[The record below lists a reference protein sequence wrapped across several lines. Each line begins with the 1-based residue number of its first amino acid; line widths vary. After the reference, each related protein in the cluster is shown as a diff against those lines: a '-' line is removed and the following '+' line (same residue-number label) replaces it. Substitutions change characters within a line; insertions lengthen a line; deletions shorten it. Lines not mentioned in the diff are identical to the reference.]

1 MTRSRR
7 PQPEPEA
14 AQTEPPARRGVA
26 STSHLP
32 PLTSGVIVRRR
43 LFAVLRQGLHGPLT
57 LVAAPAGYGKTVLV
71 ASWLAQE
78 AAPGTVV
85 YTTLDDDAVSPVG
98 FWATLLE
105 GLQGV
110 GVDVSGV
117 HAAGS
122 TDVVDRPMLARLAQ
136 RIAAHADPVVW
147 VLDCGEYALPRGI
160 ADGLHRLMTRCAG
173 GLRVVLLT
181 RTDPPLPL
189 HRYGLD
195 GALTEIR
202 AADLS
207 FTATEASTLLQRAGL
222 SLAPPDVD
230 WLRVRTRGWPA
241 GLRFA
246 AMSLAGR
253 ADTQEAIR
261 EFRGDTQNV
270 AGYLMTEVLAKQ
282 PPAMR
287 EFLLRTCLADQLEP
301 GIVEALTGQPSDPRV
316 LEFLARGNSFVE
328 PVPGRPGHYRYQPLF
343 REFLRSQLSFENPV
357 LASRLH
363 REAADWLA
371 QNGRPL
377 AAIRHAV
384 SAQAW
389 RVAARHFVEG
399 LSYSALLTGRQRRL
413 LDVMLASLP
422 VDTAGVEAALM
433 RAAFALADL
442 DSRRAALELD
452 AARTLL
458 DGATRHGSRGC
469 AHALTILDAVAAS
482 LGTDLQAALDAA
494 IVAEHAL
501 QQMPSHDDVAYSE
514 LVAIVAGCKAR
525 VLVQLGD
532 FAGAQ
537 AALDE
542 GGAVAQDPRLGEA
555 LAGLR
560 GMSALVEAMAGHL
573 RRAVEVAS
581 PLMAATDGDSGRV
594 ASTSRAATLAVAWV
608 RVDEYDLGA
617 AEHLISSLEGTATS
631 LDAEVLQRVAAL
643 LRARLLTAR
652 EEYDLAG
659 AELRAV
665 STPAATRSESGWLDR
680 SLIASRAALL
690 VAQGQPEAAITMMQ
704 STVGCE
710 HMDCG
715 QVLQH
720 ALLASGRHAPA
731 LAARSTSS
739 IAMQPLTTRV
749 THWLV
754 EAEQSIQEGDLASG
768 QVSLET
774 ALQLAAPEHLRRPF
788 LETSHGVRELLERSG
803 LLAVHHWLQP
813 TLSAAGEDAARA
825 SHGARRLRED
835 DGRPGQ
841 RVIVNPL
848 TRKEQEVL
856 GYLADLLTTEEI
868 AGAMFVSV
876 NTVRSHV
883 RSILRKLTVA
893 RRNEAVRRAWELG
906 LLPPRDAA

>member
-1 MTRSRR
+1 MTRTRR
-7 PQPEPEA
+7 PQPEPETA
-14 AQTEPPARRGVA
+14 PTDSPAGHRVA
-26 STSHLP
+26 SAPHLP
-32 PLTSGVIVRRR
+32 PLTAEVIVRRR
-43 LFAVLRQGLHGPLT
+43 LLAVLREGLHSPLT

-71 ASWLAQE
+71 ASWLVQE

-85 YTTLDDDAVSPVG
+85 CTTLDDDAVLPVG
-98 FWATLLE
+98 FWAALLE
-105 GLQGV
+105 GLQSAR
-110 GVDVSGV
+110 VDVSGV
-117 HAAGS
+117 LAAGS
-122 TDVVDRPMLARLAQ
+122 TTAVDRPMLARLAQ
-136 RIAAHADPVVW
+136 RIAAHGDPVVW
-147 VLDCGEYALPRGI
+147 VLDCGEYALPPGL

-173 GLRVVLLT
+173 GLRVILLT

-189 HRYGLD
+189 HRYALD

-207 FTATEASTLLQRAGL
+207 FTATEASTLMQRAGL
-222 SLAPPDVD
+222 NLAPPDVD

-261 EFRGDTQNV
+261 EFRGDTQSV

-287 EFLLRTCLADQLEP
+287 EFLLRTCLADELEP
-301 GIVEALTGQPSDPRV
+301 GIVEALTGQPSDPRA
-316 LEFLARGNSFVE
+316 LEFVARGNSFVE
-328 PVPGRPGHYRYQPLF
+328 PLPGQPGHYRYQPLF
-343 REFLRSQLSFENPV
+343 REFLRSQLSFENPA

-371 QNGRPL
+371 QNGRAL

-389 RVAARHFVEG
+389 PMAARYFVEG
-399 LSYSALLTGRQRRL
+399 LSYAALLTGRQRRL
-413 LDVMLASLP
+413 LEAMLAGLP
-422 VDTAGVEAALM
+422 VDTAGVEAALT
-433 RAAFALADL
+433 RAAFALAER
-442 DSRRAALELD
+442 DSRRAALELE
-452 AARTLL
+452 AARALL
-458 DGATRHGSRGC
+458 DGATRPGSRGG
-469 AHALTILDAVAAS
+469 AQAFAILHAVAAS

-501 QQMPSHDDVAYSE
+501 QLVPAHNDVAYSE

-573 RRAVEVAS
+573 QRAVEVAS
-581 PLMAATDGDSGRV
+581 PLMAATDGDSGGV
-594 ASTSRAATLAVAWV
+594 ASTSRAATLALAWV
-608 RVDEYDLGA
+608 RVDEYDLRA
-617 AEHLISSLEGTATS
+617 AEHLISSLEGTAPS
-631 LDAEVLQRVAAL
+631 LDAEVLQRVEAL
-643 LRARLLTAR
+643 LRARLLAAR

-665 STPAATRSESGWLDR
+665 STPSATRSVSGWLDR
-680 SLIASRAALL
+680 SLVASQAALL

-731 LAARSTSS
+731 MAHPSTSS
-739 IAMQPLTTRV
+739 IARQPLAIRV

-754 EAEQSIQEGDLASG
+754 EAEQSIQAGDLASG
-768 QVSLET
+768 EASLET

-788 LETSHGVRELLERSG
+788 LENPYGVRELLERSG
-803 LLAVHHWLQP
+803 LLAVHRWLQP
-813 TLSAAGEDAARA
+813 TVPAAGEDAARG

-835 DGRPGQ
+835 HGRPGQ
-841 RVIVNPL
+841 QVIVNPL
-848 TRKEQEVL
+848 TRKEHEVL

-868 AGAMFVSV
+868 AQAMFVSV

-883 RSILRKLTVA
+883 RSILRKLSVA